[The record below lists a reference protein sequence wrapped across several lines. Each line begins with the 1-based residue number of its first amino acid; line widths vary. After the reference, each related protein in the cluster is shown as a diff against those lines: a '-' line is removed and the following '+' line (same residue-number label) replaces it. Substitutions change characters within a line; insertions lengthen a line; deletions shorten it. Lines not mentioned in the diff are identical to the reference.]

1 MKKLVSLLFAALSAT
16 ATIHAQDTPAWQKF
30 VNKADDNV
38 LLDFSYAGYNHGL
51 SLPTDGDVETLAK
64 QLGYKI
70 YNVCDYGAVPDDG
83 KSDRDALL
91 KVIKAIGNSNP
102 NANAIIYFPE
112 GEFILHS
119 IDDDTYEVQENGS
132 KKQVSNR
139 IDISMGHLIIK
150 GAGRDKTTLTMTAE
164 MQPTDPKVMYSSPHM
179 MQIRHNGGG
188 DNVILAKVT
197 G

>member
-51 SLPTDGDVETLAK
+51 SLPADGDVETLAK

-150 GAGRDKTTLTMTAE
+150 GAGDATR
-164 MQPTDPKVMYSSPHM
+164 QH
-179 MQIRHNGGG
+179 
-188 DNVILAKVT
+188 
-197 G
+197 